1 MLVYQRVVSTQIE
14 KSDGD
19 QPSTSWCGNLENP
32 FRIRRV
38 VSMVSRG
45 SGLPPVSHAKN
56 IVFVDGFPLSP
67 PSPCTL
73 GEGHE
78 RSEPHRWAVQMSA
91 ESWTDGKSPWLNIA
105 LPCHVVASK
114 NDQSLGGSDQWPS
127 LCLSISIY
135 GGSQFKLM
143 ESGKTPIWL
152 VVTGTWIS
160 FFHILGI
167 SSSQLTFIFF
177 RGEPAKVIWNNDS
190 NPLEL
195 WVSHYGDGITASPI
209 HASLHAVASPLQ
221 EVEMESKAAAAVL
234 RRGVW

>member
-1 MLVYQRVVSTQIE
+1 MAINPQPLDVAIWKIPSEFGGLWVWSLGVPVYLQFRML
-14 KSDGD
+14 K
-19 QPSTSWCGNLENP
+19 TSFLL
-32 FRIRRV
+32 
-38 VSMVSRG
+38 M
-45 SGLPPVSHAKN
+45 A
-56 IVFVDGFPLSP
+56 FPLSP

-167 SSSQLTFIFF
+167 SSSQLTNSIIFQ
-177 RGEPAKVIWNNDS
+177 RGRLNHQPAIYTVGFFVQVDPCVFESSQVGLLSTAASKES
-190 NPLEL
+190 E
-195 WVSHYGDGITASPI
+195 ITWSWAA
-209 HASLHAVASPLQ
+209 HFA
-221 EVEMESKAAAAVL
+221 MEN
-234 RRGVW
+234 GWGWWFYQ

>member
-167 SSSQLTFIFF
+167 SSSQLPISIIFQRGRLNHQPGIQMHRLARMTFL
-177 RGEPAKVIWNNDS
+177 VIVGNTHETS
-190 NPLEL
+190 MYETQKQLL
-195 WVSHYGDGITASPI
+195 IMVTHSHKHT
-209 HASLHAVASPLQ
+209 
-221 EVEMESKAAAAVL
+221 
-234 RRGVW
+234 